1 VGILN
6 PNFEVLE
13 KNITRVEPKPRNWQ
27 GKGVDGGAQ
36 QLVELSSSPPGKVSR
51 ITACPHHFYFF

>member
-1 VGILN
+1 MGILN

-27 GKGVDGGAQ
+27 GKGVDGGAWEEIRVGRKQ
-36 QLVELSSSPPGKVSR
+36 IIGVSKWS
-51 ITACPHHFYFF
+51 